1 MKSQHSVTLILL
13 YLVQISS
20 IWNHANGLC
29 CWSPLRWFTAL
40 ETLFPFCQELKI
52 INTWTPQ
59 MARGCGKCKDR
70 TMGGGIQKRVSELK
84 STVISLKP
92 AYFQEE
98 LGMGGFSWPG
108 RLVFLPLVSLRC
120 CICHYDLQAWFSF
133 QFLNPGLSPSM
144 VLINGIHLAK
154 SLLPATCRK
163 T

>member
-1 MKSQHSVTLILL
+1 MIHCPGNIVSFLSRAQDNKHLDPTD
-13 YLVQISS
+13 
-20 IWNHANGLC
+20 GL
-29 CWSPLRWFTAL
+29 WVW
-40 ETLFPFCQELKI
+40 EMQG
-52 INTWTPQ
+52 Q
-59 MARGCGKCKDR
+59 DY
-70 TMGGGIQKRVSELK
+70 GGGIQKRVSELK

-98 LGMGGFSWPG
+98 PGMGGFSWPG